1 MHPTRFS
8 SSLWSSLTSSSTT
21 FRVNLLSSFVHHIV
35 LFLFN
40 LFLLLRNSPCV
51 VFVAFSRPQG
61 AGSRVREEKEKSVQE
76 GKETAGNARLLFEH
90 WKSRVRLSGP
100 REKEPRKERQKR
112 KKKKKRRRRRRR
124 RRWWWWW
131 WWWRRGQ
138 RRGEEGRRGTQ
149 HHPLLPFTSA
159 ILRLTHL
166 SAGNLLVA
174 LGYHFAATT
183 GATLRLPTSGPAF
196 PRGAVTLVR
205 VSSKDTQK
213 RNACFRRVRSV
224 ELWKVEILKEDYGGD
239 FYDSCWP
246 DCE

>member
-112 KKKKKRRRRRRR
+112 KKKKKKMMMMMMMKTRTKK
-124 RRWWWWW
+124 
-131 WWWRRGQ
+131 RRGRAEGYTTPSSLAFYFSHPSPHPPVCRQ
-138 RRGEEGRRGTQ
+138 SSSSLGLPLRCYHRGYS
-149 HHPLLPFTSA
+149 SA
-159 ILRLTHL
+159 T
-166 SAGNLLVA
+166 N
-174 LGYHFAATT
+174 
-183 GATLRLPTSGPAF
+183 
-196 PRGAVTLVR
+196 
-205 VSSKDTQK
+205 
-213 RNACFRRVRSV
+213 VRSCFPSRCSNPRTRLFQGYA
-224 ELWKVEILKEDYGGD
+224 ETERLFSTCSICRTLESRDT
-239 FYDSCWP
+239 
-246 DCE
+246 